1 MVTLAGKEYG
11 LFYSV
16 GAKCAFDNWM
26 VKNGKTKSVA
36 ESIVA
41 LAINMNEAYNKAN
54 GGGEKLTSEFLFSL
68 PAKEYDALAEA
79 VDAQVLKDTEVSVEA
94 EDIKPKKGKSP
105 EKSS

>member
-1 MVTLAGKEYG
+1 MIINEKEYG

-26 VKNGKTKSVA
+26 VKNGKTKSVS

-41 LAINMNEAYNKAN
+41 MAIFMNEAYNKAN
-54 GGGEKLTSEFLFSL
+54 GSGEKLTSDIIFNL
-68 PAKEYDALAEA
+68 PAKDYDALAIA
-79 VDAQVLKDTEVSVEA
+79 VDEQVAKDSEITIEA
-94 EDIKPKKGKSP
+94 EETKPKKAKSP